1 MDITNVDGYIIQ
13 KVLDCGLCNIGL
25 KVDKGFL
32 GDINDFD
39 IVDNQNQKID
49 FLLQKEEKWVF
60 QQTNHGIRI

>member
-32 GDINDFD
+32 GI
-39 IVDNQNQKID
+39 
-49 FLLQKEEKWVF
+49 
-60 QQTNHGIRI
+60 